1 MTEDQLKSLVFVC
14 GLREDEDAESRTRL
28 LSRIEEKCDITLEQ
42 LSAECQRVANLKK
55 DSAMIADC
63 GERVLAVKSNHQR
76 RYPYQPRNQYEGTS
90 HSHFQSSTNG
100 RRTQQGWENN
110 EKAKYDKPKN
120 PCWLCGELHW
130 MRELNVCQVQKKRK
144 FVTVVIN
151 DQPVELQLDTASDI
165 TIISQSLWKLL
176 GKPPLANSTVKAKSV
191 SGANLQID
199 GEFQT
204 DVRIGNTTR
213 QATIRV
219 IDAEHLLLGADLVE
233 LFDLGSI
240 PMDAFCN
247 SISTEPVSK
256 VLERKFPAVFN
267 GTGLCT
273 KTCVQLQLKEG
284 VHPVFCPKRP
294 VAYAVQ
300 DMVDKELDRLAERGI
315 ISPVDYSEWAAP
327 VVVVRKANGNV
338 RLCGDYSTGL
348 NSALRPH
355 EYPLP
360 LPEDIFAKLAH
371 SKLFSKIDLSDAF
384 LQVEVD
390 PRHRPLLTVNTHRG
404 LYTYNRLPPGIKVAP
419 AVFQQLAD
427 TMLAG
432 ISGVSCYMDDIV
444 IGGSSEQ
451 EHDANLSEVLRR
463 IEEYGFTIRAEKC
476 AFKVKQIH
484 YLGYIIDTNGM
495 RPDPAKIEAITRLPE
510 PTDLTGVRSFLG
522 AINYYGKF
530 VPNMRELRYPL
541 DSLLKADT
549 PFRWTKE
556 CRQSF
561 NNFKTL
567 LSSNLLLTHYD
578 PKQNIIVSA
587 DASSVGLGATLSH
600 EYSDGFIRIVQHAS
614 RALTKA
620 EQGYSQIDREGLNM
634 SVVNLLAMPIFF
646 LD

>member
-14 GLREDEDAESRTRL
+14 GLREDEDAESRTRF

-130 MRELNVCQVQKKRK
+130 MREL
-144 FVTVVIN
+144 
-151 DQPVELQLDTASDI
+151 
-165 TIISQSLWKLL
+165 
-176 GKPPLANSTVKAKSV
+176 
-191 SGANLQID
+191 
-199 GEFQT
+199 
-204 DVRIGNTTR
+204 
-213 QATIRV
+213 
-219 IDAEHLLLGADLVE
+219 
-233 LFDLGSI
+233 
-240 PMDAFCN
+240 
-247 SISTEPVSK
+247 
-256 VLERKFPAVFN
+256 LERKFPAVFN

-587 DASSVGLGATLSH
+587 DASSVGLGATIRHEVRQPWTSPELSV
-600 EYSDGFIRIVQHAS
+600 EGDRVTERKGRAIAARARRPFTRGIRFSGDQRV
-614 RALTKA
+614 R
-620 EQGYSQIDREGLNM
+620 
-634 SVVNLLAMPIFF
+634 
-646 LD
+646 